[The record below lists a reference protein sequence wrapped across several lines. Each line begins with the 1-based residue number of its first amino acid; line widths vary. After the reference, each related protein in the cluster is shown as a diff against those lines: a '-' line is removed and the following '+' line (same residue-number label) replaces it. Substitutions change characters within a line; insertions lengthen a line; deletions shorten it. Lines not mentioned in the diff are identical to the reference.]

1 MAMATAA
8 RAGSVADHRE
18 WIRRTLAHAPIGP
31 VPYNLSCTPPA
42 CAALQ
47 RHYGFTD
54 LDDFLDLPIR
64 MTALKS
70 IKPLYASPAEFGPTV
85 RDEFGVL
92 WSTSALDRGSVIQP
106 CLPEPDLSRYTF
118 PDLASPARF
127 TDLGAWCR
135 NNASHFR
142 IVWVGDLW
150 ERATFMRGM
159 QEVLLDLSDHPRFV
173 DELLCRLTEQILR
186 AMEVLFERFEFEGV
200 AVSDDYGSQRGLL
213 MSPAAWRR
221 MIKPRLAEIYAFAR
235 SHGRAVFHHSC
246 GNVRTIIGD
255 MLDIGLDILH
265 PIQPEAMDVFEL
277 KREFG
282 QRVTLC
288 GGLRTQ
294 DLLPRGTPDAIRR
307 EVRILQERLG
317 EGGGFILEPGITL
330 QGDIPV
336 ENLVAFVEAARNA
349 GGR

>member
-1 MAMATAA
+1 MATAA
-8 RAGSVADHRE
+8 PAGSAADHRE

-42 CAALQ
+42 LAALQ
-47 RHYGFTD
+47 RHYAFTD
-54 LDDFLDLPIR
+54 MDDFLDLPIR
-64 MTALKS
+64 MTATKS

-92 WSTSALDRGSVIQP
+92 WSTNALDRGSVIQP
-106 CLPEPDLSRYTF
+106 CLAEPDLSRYTF
-118 PDLASPARF
+118 PDPASPARF
-127 TDLGAWCR
+127 ADLGAWCR
-135 NNASHFR
+135 DNAAHFR

-159 QEVLLDLSDHPRFV
+159 EEALLDLADHPRFME
-173 DELLCRLTEQILR
+173 ELLGRLTEGILR
-186 AMEVLFERFEFEGV
+186 TMEILFERFEFEGV

-221 MIKPRLAEIYAFAR
+221 TIKPRLAEIYAFAR
-235 SHGRAVFHHSC
+235 RRGRTVFHHSC
-246 GNVRTIIGD
+246 GNVRAIIGD

-282 QRVTLC
+282 ARATLC
-288 GGLRTQ
+288 GGVRTQ
-294 DLLPRGTPDAIRR
+294 DLLPRGTPEAIRR
-307 EVRILQERLG
+307 EVRTLQERMG

-336 ENLVAFVEAARNA
+336 ENLAAFVEAARTG